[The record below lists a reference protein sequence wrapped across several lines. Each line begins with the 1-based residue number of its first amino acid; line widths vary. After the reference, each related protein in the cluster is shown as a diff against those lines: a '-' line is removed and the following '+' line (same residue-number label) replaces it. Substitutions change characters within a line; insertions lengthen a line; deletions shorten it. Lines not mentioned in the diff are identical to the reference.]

1 MNKSVFKNNLVFILV
16 LGMLVQI
23 GYFALKMIWPAGA
36 DNQVV
41 AFLISMVMGYF
52 TYQLVPW
59 KSPYDKN

>member
-1 MNKSVFKNNLVFILV
+1 
-16 LGMLVQI
+16 MLVQI